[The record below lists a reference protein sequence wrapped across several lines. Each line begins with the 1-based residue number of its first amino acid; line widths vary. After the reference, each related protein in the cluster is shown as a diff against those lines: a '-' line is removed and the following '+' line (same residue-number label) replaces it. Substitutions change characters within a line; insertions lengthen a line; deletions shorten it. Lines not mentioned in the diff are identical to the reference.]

1 MSKIRIEYDDRPND
15 VMDKVIAKLKYFGII
30 IKQLD
35 GGDGFEEYEVIRDPG
50 LEDDLHSFDLMMNKM
65 IDDDPELFDDL

>member
-1 MSKIRIEYDDRPND
+1 MSKIRIEYNDQPND

-35 GGDGFEEYEVIRDPG
+35 GGDGFEEYEIIRDPG
-50 LEDDLHSFDLMMNKM
+50 LEDESHSFYLMMNKM
-65 IDDDPELFDDL
+65 IDDDPELFKDL

>member
-1 MSKIRIEYDDRPND
+1 MSKIRIEYDDTPD
-15 VMDKVIAKLKYFGII
+15 GVMDKVTAKLKYFGII

-50 LEDDLHSFDLMMNKM
+50 LDDEMHSLDLMMNKM

>member
-1 MSKIRIEYDDRPND
+1 MSKIRIEYDDTPD
-15 VMDKVIAKLKYFGII
+15 EVMDKVIAKLKYFGII